1 MPKTRKYN
9 DENLVAMFR
18 LAADLRRQMLL
29 AGFTDNGGAIHSAER
44 ILHLLGQRLC
54 FPELAHLNN
63 LRKLSNAPFSE
74 AALLAHQK
82 GEQVFIEHVNPHRA
96 LTRLAIE
103 WIESGTNDEDFR
115 SLVKQHY
122 QLALLTHEET
132 VRLNRMNRTK
142 LEADRLGRAGIKL
155 ASRASTNTGSTP
167 ASAKSAA

>member
-18 LAADLRRQMLL
+18 LAANLRKQMIH

-63 LRKLSNAPFSE
+63 LRKLPNAPFSE

-82 GEQVFIEHVNPHRA
+82 GEPVFIEHVNPHRA

-103 WIESGTNDEDFR
+103 WIESGRSDEEFR
-115 SLVKQHY
+115 SLVKEHY

-132 VRLNRMNRTK
+132 VRLNRLNRTK
-142 LEADRLGRAGIKL
+142 IETDRLGRAGIKL
-155 ASRASTNTGSTP
+155 ASGASIE
-167 ASAKSAA
+167 ASSR